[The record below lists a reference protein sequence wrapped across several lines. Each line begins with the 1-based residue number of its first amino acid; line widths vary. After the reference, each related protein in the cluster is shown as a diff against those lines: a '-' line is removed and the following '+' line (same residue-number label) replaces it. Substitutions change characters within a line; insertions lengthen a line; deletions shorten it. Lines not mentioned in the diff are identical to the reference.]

1 MENLKFT
8 PQQKELLDEI
18 LATPYYWAELP
29 LEDLPDVPSRD
40 RKIVVSGF
48 NCPDLEKG
56 NDERIY
62 ITIKRILIHKETKF
76 EDTNPKSFE
85 WEITANLKSI
95 IPNQTIQKE
104 ISDAE
109 GNIIETTEV
118 PFKVPSVKFIRYLLL
133 NKQAQITDLL
143 ESALADF
150 ANQFKTQLDT
160 L

>member
-1 MENLKFT
+1 MENLKYT
-8 PQQKELLDEI
+8 QQQQALYDAVM
-18 LATPYYWAELP
+18 ATPYYWAELR
-29 LEDLPDVPSRD
+29 LEDLSSLPFHD
-40 RKIVVSGF
+40 RKIVISGF
-48 NCPDLEKG
+48 NCPDLEKN

-62 ITIKRILIHKETKF
+62 ITIKRILIHKDTRI
-76 EDTNPKSFE
+76 EDSIKKSFE

-95 IPNQTIQKE
+95 IPNQTLQKE
-104 ISDAE
+104 ILDEE
-109 GNIIETTEV
+109 GNILETIEV